1 MDRLVRSCDAS
12 CGSAAVEA
20 RFHTIDSISGAASQV
35 KLISGVLVIGAVALL
50 VSCGGSDEPF
60 DLAQYEAD
68 NVQWRAERL
77 ERLRGPTGYLNLAG
91 LYWLEEGAVAIG
103 SSESN
108 DIVFP
113 ATAAAHVGDLEVT
126 AEGVLLSVAEGV
138 EVYSGDEK
146 VSTILV
152 ADDTTEAPVTISHA
166 SIAWIIIKRDN
177 RFALRLRDF
186 EHPAIAAFP
195 PIDYYPID
203 PKLRVAATLK
213 RFPTPKILQVDTVI
227 VGLGWQP
234 ESPGVVEF
242 ELDGQLMQLEA
253 YASGDELFF
262 VFGDRSSGRETYP
275 AGRFLYADV
284 PAEGETTVLDF
295 NRAYNPP
302 CAFNDFAT
310 CPVASPKNRLP
321 IAIAAGEKFDPAV
334 HATPNSSH

>member
-1 MDRLVRSCDAS
+1 M
-12 CGSAAVEA
+12 
-20 RFHTIDSISGAASQV
+20 
-35 KLISGVLVIGAVALL
+35 KLISGVLVLSAVALL
-50 VSCGGSDEPF
+50 GSCGGADEPF

-68 NVQWRAERL
+68 NMQWRAERL

-91 LYWLEEGAVAIG
+91 LFWLEEGAVAIG
-103 SSESN
+103 SADSN

-113 ATAAAHVGDLEVT
+113 AAAAAHVGDLEVT
-126 AEGVLLSVAEGV
+126 SEGVMLTVVEGV
-138 EVYSGDEK
+138 EVFSDGNK
-146 VSTILV
+146 VRAILI
-152 ADDTTEAPVTISHA
+152 ADDTTAAPVSISHA
-166 SIAWIIIKRDN
+166 SMAWIIIKRDN
-177 RFALRLRDF
+177 RFALRLRDY

-195 PIDYYPID
+195 PIEYYPID
-203 PKLRVAATLK
+203 PELRVAAKLK

>member
-1 MDRLVRSCDAS
+1 
-12 CGSAAVEA
+12 
-20 RFHTIDSISGAASQV
+20 V
-35 KLISGVLVIGAVALL
+35 KLILGVLLLSAVALL
-50 VSCGGSDEPF
+50 VSCGGADEPF

-68 NVQWRAERL
+68 NVQWRVERL

-91 LYWLEEGAVAIG
+91 LFWLEEGAVAIG

-113 ATAAAHVGDLEVT
+113 ATAASHVGDLEVT
-126 AEGVLLSVAEGV
+126 SQGVWLTVAEGV
-138 EVYSGDEK
+138 EVYSEGK
-146 VSTILV
+146 AISRIFV
-152 ADDTTEAPVTISHA
+152 ADDTTDAPLTISHG

-177 RFALRLRDF
+177 QYALRLRDF

-195 PIDYYPID
+195 PIEYFPVD
-203 PKLRVAATLK
+203 PSLRVAATLK
-213 RFPTPKILQVDTVI
+213 RFVTPKVLKVDTVI

-262 VFGDRSSGRETYP
+262 VFGDRTSGRETYP

-284 PAEGETTVLDF
+284 PAEGETTILDF

-310 CPVASPKNRLP
+310 CPVASPQNRLSV
-321 IAIAAGEKFDPAV
+321 AIAAGEKFDPTV

>member
-1 MDRLVRSCDAS
+1 M
-12 CGSAAVEA
+12 
-20 RFHTIDSISGAASQV
+20 
-35 KLISGVLVIGAVALL
+35 KLISGVLVLSAVALL
-50 VSCGGSDEPF
+50 GSCGGADEPF

-68 NVQWRAERL
+68 NMQWRAERL
-77 ERLRGPTGYLNLAG
+77 ESLRGPTGYLNLAG
-91 LYWLEEGAVAIG
+91 LFWLEEGAVAIG
-103 SSESN
+103 SSDSN

-113 ATAAAHVGDLEVT
+113 AAAAAHVGDLEVT
-126 AEGVLLSVAEGV
+126 SEGVLLTVAEGV
-138 EVYSGDEK
+138 EVYSDGNK
-146 VSTILV
+146 VSTILI
-152 ADDTTEAPVTISHA
+152 ADDTTDAPVTISHA
-166 SIAWIIIKRDN
+166 SMAWIIIKRDN
-177 RFALRLRDF
+177 RFALRLRDY

-195 PIDYYPID
+195 SIEYYPID
-203 PKLRVAATLK
+203 PELRVLATLK
-213 RFPTPKILQVDTVI
+213 RFVTPKVLQVDTVI

-262 VFGDRSSGRETYP
+262 VFGDLSSGRETYP